1 MSKCPYTYFKSFF
14 QKTAKDNKA
23 SNLRVLVEKQNET
36 VVDVSLPAHSA
47 RWLIELIPDDVI
59 RKIYAEGIPLK
70 EIQDNLAK
78 QEILYSM
85 DIFKLEEKERR
96 ITVWLE

>member
-1 MSKCPYTYFKSFF
+1 MSKCPYTYFRNFF
-14 QKTAKDNKA
+14 QKKSSDNKA
-23 SNLRVLVEKQNET
+23 SNLRVLVQRNNEN

-59 RKIYAEGIPLK
+59 SKIYAEGIPLK

-78 QEILYSM
+78 QEILYAT
-85 DIFKLEEKERR
+85 DIFKLEEQDRK
-96 ITVWLE
+96 IIVWLQ